1 MQSYEKHMEQLAH
14 DENPHQD
21 MMEKAA
27 RELGGEALTLEEL
40 NELQKRGIVAVP
52 TDRLQA
58 ASEVMLGS
66 VAAVKAA
73 LNASGRSRNNS
84 QPKQLS
90 LGNVTRE
97 DFPSRQAWRQYQRQ
111 LAKGQIK

>member
-14 DENPHQD
+14 DENLHQD

-40 NELQKRGIVAVP
+40 AELQKRGIIAVP
-52 TDRLQA
+52 AEANQS
-58 ASEVMLGS
+58 ASEVILGS

-73 LNASGRSRNNS
+73 INASGRSRNNP

>member
-14 DENPHQD
+14 DENLHQD

-27 RELGGEALTLEEL
+27 RELGGEALTIEEL
-40 NELQKRGIVAVP
+40 AELQKRGIIAVP
-52 TDRLQA
+52 TKGPQS
-58 ASEVMLGS
+58 ASEVILGS

-73 LNASGRSRNNS
+73 LNASGRSQNNP

>member
-14 DENPHQD
+14 DENLHQD
-21 MMEKAA
+21 MMERAA
-27 RELGGEALTLEEL
+27 RELGGEALTIEEL
-40 NELQKRGIVAVP
+40 AELQKRGIIAVP
-52 TDRLQA
+52 AGRNKPT
-58 ASEVMLGS
+58 SEVMLGS

-73 LNASGRSRNNS
+73 LNASGRSQNNP

-97 DFPSRQAWRQYQRQ
+97 DFPSRQAWRHFQRQ